1 MSVILDN
8 ARKNLSQATE
18 EGWLPKIQTKVWQA
32 SDGVNK
38 VRINKAPVLTHTALS
53 VLVMVDL
60 YTALKMRVKEVSKL
74 NTFYHPDWTDMLF
87 PEGEMAVINKINKFS
102 HSLPKE
108 EDKTYFFARQKTI
121 EDILDKNISFEELK
135 NNVVQCY
142 EPYQKHWDS
151 LYDNSKVKQS
161 IKP

>member
-8 ARKNLSQATE
+8 ARHNLSQATE
-18 EGWLPKIQTKVWQA
+18 EGWLPKIQIKVWQT

-38 VRINKAPVLTHTALS
+38 VRINKAPVLTDIALS
-53 VLVMVDL
+53 VLVVVDL

-102 HSLPKE
+102 HSLSKE
-108 EDKTYFFARQKTI
+108 EDKTYFFARQKMI
-121 EDILDKNISFEELK
+121 EGIVDKSISFEELK
-135 NNVVQCY
+135 NNIIQCY
-142 EPYQKHWDS
+142 APYEAHWDN